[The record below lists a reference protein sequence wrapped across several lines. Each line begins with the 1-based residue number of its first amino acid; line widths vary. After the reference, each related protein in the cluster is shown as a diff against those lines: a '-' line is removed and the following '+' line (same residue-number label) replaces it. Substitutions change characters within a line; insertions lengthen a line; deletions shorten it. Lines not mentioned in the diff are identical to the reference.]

1 MAGKSALCFDFK
13 ITAWFRYVE
22 VVSLFI
28 SCLSDK
34 FLEILMT
41 KGKRGFEKFLE
52 LLEFSYPHVYRDV
65 LKKEPRDPPR
75 GIGLIS
81 YVQKYKNDLRGENER
96 VNSAC
101 LLQTSFTSFTAIFYG
116 NIYSNFLW

>member
-1 MAGKSALCFDFK
+1 
-13 ITAWFRYVE
+13 
-22 VVSLFI
+22 
-28 SCLSDK
+28 
-34 FLEILMT
+34 MT

-81 YVQKYKNDLRGENER
+81 YVQKYNNDLRGENER

-101 LLQTSFTSFTAIFYG
+101 LLQTSFTSFTAIFFG
-116 NIYSNFLW
+116 NIYTLENIQTHYRSSMGFYCSNSLSQNGGWLTGVLLIRMKWVK